1 MTSNPIDYAVP
12 LPLTSRAFQVARE
25 FSAQQPTPEKAEQVK
40 LNTLAV
46 WVVNEYLQ
54 MMGISTDVEASDS
67 WNPVLRLCAD
77 VADLEV
83 INAGRLECR
92 PVRVSETSCHIPQ
105 EVGESRIGYAIVQ
118 IDEAEQQA
126 NLLGFA
132 PAYSQEILPIAAL
145 QPPEDL
151 LDRLHDRLDCAT
163 SPVRT
168 ATAAI
173 THLSQW
179 FDNLF
184 ETGWQAAEALLNSGE
199 LNPGFAFRGFDVDG
213 ISQPLS
219 LKESSDDRLLL
230 ETGIR
235 RVKLIDLGVQLSS
248 HRVGLLIEIKPT
260 SQTAIEIGVQVHPL
274 DNQTYLPPD
283 LQLIV
288 VDESCEVF
296 MEAKSRS
303 ADNYIQLQFSG
314 QPGEGFEIQ
323 LKLNEVSI
331 TEQFTI

>member
-1 MTSNPIDYAVP
+1 MTSDPINYAVP

-67 WNPVLRLCAD
+67 WNPILRLCAD

-83 INAGRLECR
+83 TNAGRLECR

-105 EVGESRIGYAIVQ
+105 EVWESRIGYAIVQ

-126 NLLGFA
+126 NLLGFT
-132 PAYSQEILPIAAL
+132 PAYARESLPITAL
-145 QPPEDL
+145 QPVENL
-151 LDRLHDRLDCAT
+151 IDRLHDRLDCAA
-163 SPVRT
+163 ST
-168 ATAAI
+168 AQTPTAIA
-173 THLSQW
+173 HLSQW
-179 FDNLF
+179 LNNVF
-184 ETGWQAAEALLNSGE
+184 ETGWHAAEVLLNPSE
-199 LNPGFAFRGFDVDG
+199 LTPDFAFRGFDVDG
-213 ISQPLS
+213 ISQQPML
-219 LKESSDDRLLL
+219 EGSSDDRLFL

-248 HRVGLLIEIKPT
+248 HRVGLLIEIKPVNLG
-260 SQTAIEIGVQVHPL
+260 AIEIGVQVHPL
-274 DNQTYLPPD
+274 DNQTYLPPS
-283 LQLIV
+283 LQLTI
-288 VDESCEVF
+288 VDESCKVF
-296 MEAKSRS
+296 MEAQSRS

-331 TEQFTI
+331 TEQFLI